1 MVVILAGPGA
11 AAQLKEDNDAF
22 LLSSCSLGPV
32 VSSLGS
38 VQGSEQHGRG
48 GEHFSAFIMSDFD
61 IFLGKHGVGRV

>member
-1 MVVILAGPGA
+1 
-11 AAQLKEDNDAF
+11 
-22 LLSSCSLGPV
+22 